1 MRTDFD
7 YSGAS
12 VVVTGASQGIGLAV
26 ARAYALAG
34 ADVLVISDTDD
45 IPSVASELT
54 REARRLIRGAFANVT
69 KADELRSAF
78 EGMSQI
84 DVLIN
89 NSVLGT
95 FSSTDG
101 PRCDSER
108 SRRVMDR
115 GLAGLVV
122 TTRAVVPLMAGK
134 APSIVN
140 LLPPSRPKLDPDANA
155 FEFSGNAVID
165 FTRTCAAELAP
176 KGIRV
181 NAVCTPDLRGKTSVA
196 RSSSRFVEDSV
207 VEGSRVVEFTSAHP
221 VDVPSEAEDATS
233 ACMFLTSNGA
243 RFITGQTLVLRQV
256 EITP

>member
-12 VVVTGASQGIGLAV
+12 VVVTGASRGTGLAV

-54 REARRLIRGAFANVT
+54 REARRLIRGAFADVT

-78 EGMSQI
+78 EGMSHI

-95 FSSTDG
+95 LSSTDG
-101 PRCDSER
+101 LRGDSER
-108 SRRVMDR
+108 SRRVIDR
-115 GLAGLVV
+115 SLKGLLV

-140 LLPPSRPKLDPDANA
+140 LLPPSRPELDPDANA

-181 NAVCTPDLRGKTSVA
+181 NAVCTPDLRGKTLVA
-196 RSSSRFVEDSV
+196 RSPSRFVGDGPAQ
-207 VEGSRVVEFTSAHP
+207 GSRVVDLSSAHP
-221 VDVPSEAEDATS
+221 VGAPSEREDATG